1 MSEIKQYRKRPVVIE
16 AMAAAIRRERERP
29 AIRSLE
35 WSQKAP
41 ERMATAALDAA
52 LPLIRQALAEKVRDG
67 MHTVEMARKAVRAG
81 MAVGEVGAWDEA
93 LEQAARLIEGV
104 EL

>member
-1 MSEIKQYRKRPVVIE
+1 MSDRERIIE

-41 ERMATAALDAA
+41 ERMATSALDAA
-52 LPLIRQALAEKVRDG
+52 LPLIRGALAEKVRAA
-67 MHTVEMARKAVRAG
+67 MFTAESARESIRAG
-81 MAVGEVGAWDEA
+81 MAVGEVGAWDAA
-93 LEQAARLIEGV
+93 LERAARLIEGA